1 MDPHGI
7 LTEENKEIL
16 VSNHGFNIFDL
27 ELKLAIV
34 NSSETKKLLLR
45 ITVTFWHLLATSCG
59 PRPTAWPVDSSWWAS
74 SATIGWPKW
83 GPKRGKHTA
92 GLRWYSQKKYLC
104 CHWFGMQHFHLRPHG
119 YHKTT
124 QKLCR
129 TFVGPWL
136 CRRVWNGILKPKP
149 SNVMV
154 VTWGVPCQ
162 TLTPYQ
168 WFKIYKGFL
177 PYAGPWL
184 RSRVFDGIP
193 QKVFISSLIWNAT
206 FTP

>member
-59 PRPTAWPVDSSWWAS
+59 PRPTAWPVDSSWLAS

-83 GPKRGKHTA
+83 DTK
-92 GLRWYSQKKYLC
+92 W
-104 CHWFGMQHFHLRPHG
+104 
-119 YHKTT
+119 
-124 QKLCR
+124 
-129 TFVGPWL
+129 
-136 CRRVWNGILKPKP
+136 GI
-149 SNVMV
+149 
-154 VTWGVPCQ
+154 PCQ

-168 WFKIYKGFL
+168 SFKIYKGFL

-193 QKVFISSLIWNAT
+193 KKKYLCYHWFGMQHFHLRPLSSPIKPSAILYPFCGSLPGPMGLKPHCQTRDYWLNMQ
-206 FTP
+206 